1 MFLARRHSCRQLYA
15 FKSLLGGILQ
25 VRCTIVR
32 WRSLNRMPP
41 IYEVLMTTIL
51 RKNATCQIPTCN
63 AVLCQHHLRSF
74 AVPVL
79 QEVLPGVCS
88 VDCHFAL
95 PLLPPSSLF
104 LCELPQTRRLLD
116 LAYRWLSAS
125 WCRHVCP
132 NVGPLRS
139 NVECRRVFA
148 FRPRHLSYT
157 AQFSL
162 YSCQLPQVRCPC
174 KVRSF

>member
-1 MFLARRHSCRQLYA
+1 M
-15 FKSLLGGILQ
+15 
-25 VRCTIVR
+25 
-32 WRSLNRMPP
+32 
-41 IYEVLMTTIL
+41 
-51 RKNATCQIPTCN
+51 
-63 AVLCQHHLRSF
+63 
-74 AVPVL
+74 
-79 QEVLPGVCS
+79 CS

-139 NVECRRVFA
+139 NVELPPGICISASSSIIHRPIFFVFMSAASSPLPLQSRVPLGLHYILASSHSYGCVLPSPPSFFQVACRLQFA
-148 FRPRHLSYT
+148 FSGFAAAVPLIIL
-157 AQFSL
+157 FV
-162 YSCQLPQVRCPC
+162 P
-174 KVRSF
+174 K